1 RYVTRGNFVMS
12 TPQGISETAVRSWY
26 MYVNEVIGT
35 LALTS
40 AFTALQF
47 KEHSAEVA
55 TFLMIYIMLLHF
67 SMAAKRRIRFHQDRL
82 SRINGSFSTT
92 IEALLGTLFLLIG
105 VIALTFVALGFDLTY
120 VKGWSLEML
129 VFRRNIT

>member
-1 RYVTRGNFVMS
+1 MS

-26 MYVNEVIGT
+26 MYVNEVVGT

-47 KEHSAEVA
+47 KEYSAEVA
-55 TFLMIYIMLLHF
+55 TFLLIYIMLLHF

-82 SRINGSFSTT
+82 SRMNGSLSTT

-105 VIALTFVALGFDLTY
+105 IVALTFVALGFDMIY
-120 VKGWSLEML
+120 KRM
-129 VFRRNIT
+129 VFGNACIP

>member
-1 RYVTRGNFVMS
+1 MS
-12 TPQGISETAVRSWY
+12 TPQGISETVVRSWY

-47 KEHSAEVA
+47 KEYSAEVA
-55 TFLMIYIMLLHF
+55 TFLLIYIILLHF
-67 SMAAKRRIRFHQDRL
+67 SMATKRRIRFHQDRL
-82 SRINGSFSTT
+82 SRMHGSFSTT
-92 IEALLGTLFLLIG
+92 VEALLGTLFLLIG
-105 VIALTFVALGFDLTY
+105 MVVLTFVALGFDLTS

-129 VFRRNIT
+129 IFQRNIT

>member
-1 RYVTRGNFVMS
+1 MS
-12 TPQGISETAVRSWY
+12 TPQGISETAVRAWY

-55 TFLMIYIMLLHF
+55 TFLLFYIMLLHF

-82 SRINGSFSTT
+82 SRIKGSLSTT

-129 VFRRNIT
+129 VFRGNIT